1 MNIILFGP
9 PGAGKGTQA
18 EKILKVFEL
27 HKISTGDLLRNEVK
41 NNTSLGIKIKS
52 IIEKGKLV
60 SDDII
65 FYLIENILNFLML
78 ILLMKDGQF
87 L

>member
-18 EKILKVFEL
+18 DNLMKEFNFFKA
-27 HKISTGDLLRNEVK
+27 STGDLLREEVEK
-41 NNTSLGIKIKS
+41 KSSLSNKIKS
-52 IIEKGKLV
+52 AIDKGLLV

-65 FYLIENILNFLML
+65 SDLVENILCNKTYLRN
-78 ILLMKDGQF
+78 
-87 L
+87 